1 MNIPLHILLL
11 ASLVPIRLFPQ
22 PARDL
27 KVEMAGPPHPLR
39 GKGDRWAV
47 VIGISEYEHLPAAAQ
62 LRFAH
67 RDAEEFAGFLRSAA
81 GGAVPNDHVRFLTNQ
96 QATLAEIRAAV
107 HTWLV
112 ASARPEDV
120 VYFFFAGHGVLDD
133 HDDGYFV
140 AHDSDPQNLHAT
152 ALSFQEVDRTLS
164 YQLRAKLVILV
175 ADACHTGRLG
185 WSSYSPNT
193 PSRAAGPLEKIGQGD
208 RSFLKLLA
216 ASPSESS
223 FEDEQWGG
231 GHGVFTHVLLN
242 GLRGEANR
250 DNDDTIEASEA
261 IDYVSRLVPDRTE
274 ARQHPRVAG
283 TFDAN
288 VPLAFFM
295 NIAPVTA
302 KSVSLDVSGPPSSA
316 VYVDNVFRGQVRNSG
331 SLRIEALAPGPHA
344 FSADFLDGATLEG
357 TITLGAIPARVT
369 IASPNSTALAQ
380 LRSRMNAAQV
390 LEPGGAWD
398 FYRNH
403 AFPAA
408 DQAAATALISGALEG
423 LGQACVNDYVQ
434 STAMG
439 PKQMMLRRAVDA
451 YDRLRTLRPND
462 AGLRMRGLFCQG
474 RLQIAQERFP
484 EAVVTLENTLKL
496 DSRFACAYNALGVAY
511 GRLNRPKEA
520 RQAFETAATLT
531 PEWALPP
538 FQIASQLI
546 ATGDVARARPYLE
559 KAVAYNPRSV
569 SVRWTLL
576 HVDRLLKRIPEA
588 QRQAAELIRLNPGY
602 APAYFELGLVD
613 EAAGNLTGALEAY
626 STYVQLAPNYA
637 DTNEVR
643 QHAEQIRRR

>member
-1 MNIPLHILLL
+1 
-11 ASLVPIRLFPQ
+11 
-22 PARDL
+22 
-27 KVEMAGPPHPLR
+27 
-39 GKGDRWAV
+39 
-47 VIGISEYEHLPAAAQ
+47 
-62 LRFAH
+62 
-67 RDAEEFAGFLRSAA
+67 
-81 GGAVPNDHVRFLTNQ
+81 
-96 QATLAEIRAAV
+96 
-107 HTWLV
+107 
-112 ASARPEDV
+112 
-120 VYFFFAGHGVLDD
+120 
-133 HDDGYFV
+133 
-140 AHDSDPQNLHAT
+140 
-152 ALSFQEVDRTLS
+152 
-164 YQLRAKLVILV
+164 
-175 ADACHTGRLG
+175 
-185 WSSYSPNT
+185 
-193 PSRAAGPLEKIGQGD
+193 
-208 RSFLKLLA
+208 
-216 ASPSESS
+216 
-223 FEDEQWGG
+223 
-231 GHGVFTHVLLN
+231 
-242 GLRGEANR
+242 
-250 DNDDTIEASEA
+250 
-261 IDYVSRLVPDRTE
+261 
-274 ARQHPRVAG
+274 
-283 TFDAN
+283 
-288 VPLAFFM
+288 
-295 NIAPVTA
+295 
-302 KSVSLDVSGPPSSA
+302 
-316 VYVDNVFRGQVRNSG
+316 
-331 SLRIEALAPGPHA
+331 
-344 FSADFLDGATLEG
+344 
-357 TITLGAIPARVT
+357 
-369 IASPNSTALAQ
+369 
-380 LRSRMNAAQV
+380 
-390 LEPGGAWD
+390 
-398 FYRNH
+398 
-403 AFPAA
+403 
-408 DQAAATALISGALEG
+408 
-423 LGQACVNDYVQ
+423 
-434 STAMG
+434 MG